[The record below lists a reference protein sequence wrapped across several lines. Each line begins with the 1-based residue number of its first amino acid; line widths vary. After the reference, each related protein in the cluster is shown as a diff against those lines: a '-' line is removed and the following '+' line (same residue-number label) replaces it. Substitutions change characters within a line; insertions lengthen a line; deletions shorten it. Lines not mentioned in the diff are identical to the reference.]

1 MNKEQRA
8 VQGEL
13 SVVGEEKDH
22 KEQGRLTNSCLGTG
36 NRISL
41 PQGGMSPGG
50 QVRAEQREV
59 GKWAVG
65 EPVRRG
71 VGPRDPSCLCL
82 LCHFGF

>member
-50 QVRAEQREV
+50 QVRAEQWEV